1 MKSSGL
7 VKDRMGNKVVVSMY
21 KESACSHCN
30 NCSESAKIA
39 NTFTFI
45 SDRDDIKKDD
55 IITFEMEDNQVFKA
69 AMIVYILP
77 LIFMFLGYYLGTK
90 IGFSEGKSILTSFIS
105 LAITFL
111 GIFFYDRKIVKHKM
125 ERAVKIIDIE
135 RK

>member
-45 SDRDDIKKDD
+45 SDRDDIKKGD

>member
-7 VKDRMGNKVVVSMY
+7 VKDKMGNKLVISMY

-45 SDRDDIKKDD
+45 SNRNDISIGDV
-55 IITFEMEDNQVFKA
+55 ITFEMEDNQVFKA
-69 AMIVYILP
+69 AMIVYIIP
-77 LIFMFLGYYLGTK
+77 LIFMFLGYYMGSKFGLT
-90 IGFSEGKSILTSFIS
+90 EGKTIATSFIS
-105 LAITFL
+105 LIAAFV
-111 GIFFYDRKIVKHKM
+111 GIFIYDRKVVKHKM
-125 ERAVKIIDIE
+125 EKAVKIIDVE

>member
-7 VKDRMGNKVVVSMY
+7 VKERLGNKLVISMY

-30 NCSESAKIA
+30 NCSDSAKIA

-45 SDRDDIKKDD
+45 TDRDDVNIGD

-69 AMIVYILP
+69 AMIVYIFP
-77 LIFMFLGYYLGTK
+77 LIFMFLGYFLGSK
-90 IGFSEGKSILTSFIS
+90 LGFSEGKNIGMSFMS
-105 LAITFL
+105 LVVAFI
-111 GIFFYDRKIVKHKM
+111 GIFVYDKKIVKHKI
-125 ERAVKIIDIE
+125 EKSVKIIDIE